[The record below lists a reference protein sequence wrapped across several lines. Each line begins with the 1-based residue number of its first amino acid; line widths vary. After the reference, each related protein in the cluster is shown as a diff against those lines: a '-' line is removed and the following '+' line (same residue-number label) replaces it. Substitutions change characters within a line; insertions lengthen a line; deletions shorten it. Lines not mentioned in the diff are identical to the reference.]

1 AGKITGLG
9 IDTTA
14 EEVTTSAQ
22 VLAER
27 LAERFG
33 PGARVHLLG
42 TTGLRVALETAGL
55 QITDTVDEAPVAIAQ
70 GLDPDIDYEKIVL
83 ACRIIRSGAEWW
95 ASNPDYSLLTEIGR
109 VPGNGAFVD
118 LISRLTETEPIIVGK
133 TAPHIMEFAA
143 GPLGAHRP
151 PPVGAR
157 PDPDSARRRPARWG
171 SATGSTPTPKADARP
186 DSTPPSSSPESTTS
200 TTPWPP
206 RPNVDR
212 PSSCRAC
219 AASKPSSTA
228 TTAAAPRSK
237 PDCAGPGRPST

>member
-1 AGKITGLG
+1 SRPNSTRSSPTPRPTETSEPRRRAGAQQGPNPARGRADRLRPVRPRRRRLPRLPSDRRGRRRHRLAARALDRRQLRDEQRHPHRRATAEKITGLG

-55 QITDTVDEAPVAIAQ
+55 QITDTVGEAPVAIAQ

-109 VPGNGAFVD
+109 VPGNGAFV
-118 LISRLTETEPIIVGK
+118 
-133 TAPHIMEFAA
+133 
-143 GPLGAHRP
+143 
-151 PPVGAR
+151 
-157 PDPDSARRRPARWG
+157 
-171 SATGSTPTPKADARP
+171 
-186 DSTPPSSSPESTTS
+186 
-200 TTPWPP
+200 
-206 RPNVDR
+206 
-212 PSSCRAC
+212 
-219 AASKPSSTA
+219 
-228 TTAAAPRSK
+228 
-237 PDCAGPGRPST
+237 